1 MSRAAIAFSTH
12 PPGPVCREADYGF
25 ARPGTGAAARGRSI
39 LAHKLCAAGSAA
51 PAKGRPER
59 MGRDDRPN
67 GVTASPGRRSG
78 YRPESGSR
86 SARRPTRLSAGKSAG
101 VAEGF
106 AAEEYRA
113 FLLHAVG
120 LGRHAGASI
129 TRSMSRPTSVKDA
142 RRARRLRSS
151 TVRARPLKKGSA
163 LDPQGFDAGK
173 KVIGRKRHIPVEAC
187 NSTIA
192 MVSLV
197 VSTG

>member
-1 MSRAAIAFSTH
+1 VA
-12 PPGPVCREADYGF
+12 EASKGYGMLF
-25 ARPGTGAAARGRSI
+25 RSSPINYARQAVRHR
-39 LAHKLCAAGSAA
+39 
-51 PAKGRPER
+51 AKGRPER